1 MLLWRTLS
9 SRCVVVVVAVVL
21 LLMIS
26 VLMVVLMQLLWTL
39 PTAVFIVHALDP
51 IQGSQ
56 GTGKIILVTVAASG
70 IITFITLSM
79 TYYILI
85 VSGMG
90 DGDDASMLYTP
101 LCGFQG
107 AISGLIVA
115 LKQAI
120 PESDVTLATSIRFKM
135 KYAPIIYIVGVSLVS
150 LVSGMMLKYVPFV
163 VFGWYAAW
171 LYLRHFHRMPDSGLY
186 GDPSDQFRFA
196 SFFPER
202 MQPAVSVIAS
212 ACYVM
217 FKVGSWGRPRPS
229 ASNKPMEETSWGSE
243 SAVDAARRR
252 YVFLVY
258 CYSCM
263 PNNMYACI

>member
-1 MLLWRTLS
+1 M
-9 SRCVVVVVAVVL
+9 
-21 LLMIS
+21 
-26 VLMVVLMQLLWTL
+26 
-39 PTAVFIVHALDP
+39 
-51 IQGSQ
+51 
-56 GTGKIILVTVAASG
+56 TVAASG
-70 IITFITLSM
+70 ILTFITLSM

-135 KYAPIIYIVGVSLVS
+135 KYAPLIYIVGVSLVS

-196 SFFPER
+196 SFFPDR

-217 FKVGSWGRPRPS
+217 FKVGSWARPRPL
-229 ASNKPMEETSWGSE
+229 ASNNPMEETSWGSE
-243 SAVDAARRR
+243 STVDAARRR
-252 YVFLVY
+252 YAIH
-258 CYSCM
+258 SCC
-263 PNNMYACI
+263 ACIYYVLNCNDYMYVYNPSMSVCRERGMKALEERLNLNSSEDTMETGANAKNEGT